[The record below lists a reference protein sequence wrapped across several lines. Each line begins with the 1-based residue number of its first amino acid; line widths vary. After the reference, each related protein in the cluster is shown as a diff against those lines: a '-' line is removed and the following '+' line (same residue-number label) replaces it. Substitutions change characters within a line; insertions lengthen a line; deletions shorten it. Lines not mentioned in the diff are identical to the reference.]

1 MRLVIHGAG
10 GHAKVVL
17 AAALDAGHE
26 IVAVIGLPGG
36 VTSLLGHPVVESAD
50 GVESDGFIVGIGDN
64 SERKRVFEECVALGE
79 TPVTVVH
86 PSCVVG
92 PEVKIGA
99 GAFLAPGVVV
109 NVGAVIGEN
118 AIVNTGAT
126 VDHDSVVGSHA
137 HVGPGCN
144 LCGATRIGEG
154 ALMGVGGC
162 VIPQRSVGDWSVVG
176 AGAAVVSDLDAGG
189 RYAGVPARSIATE
202 R

>member
-26 IVAVIGLPGG
+26 VVAVVGLPGG
-36 VTSLLGHPVVESAD
+36 VASLLGHPVVGSAD
-50 GVESDGFIVGIGDN
+50 GVDADGFIVGIGDN
-64 SERKRVFEECVALGE
+64 SERKRVFDERVALGE
-79 TPVTVVH
+79 TPVAVVH
-86 PSCVVG
+86 PSCVIG
-92 PEVKIGA
+92 PGVKIGD

-109 NVGAVIGEN
+109 NVDAVIGEN

-126 VDHDSVVGSHA
+126 VDHDSIVGPHA

-144 LCGATRIGEG
+144 LCGAARVGEG
-154 ALMGVGGC
+154 TLMGVGGC
-162 VIPQRSVGDWSVVG
+162 IIPQRSVGAWSVVG

-189 RYAGVPARSIATE
+189 RYVGVPAHSIT
-202 R
+202 

>member
-26 IVAVIGLPGG
+26 VVAVIGLPGG
-36 VTSLLGHPVVESAD
+36 VTSLLGHPVVESDD
-50 GVESDGFIVGIGDN
+50 GIASDGFIVGIGDN
-64 SERKRVFEECVALGE
+64 RERRRVFDERVALGE
-79 TPVTVVH
+79 KPIAVIH

-92 PEVKIGA
+92 PEVGIGA
-99 GAFLAPGVVV
+99 GAFLAPGAVV
-109 NVGAVIGEN
+109 NVDAIIGEN

-126 VDHDSVVGSHA
+126 VDHDSSVGAHS

-144 LCGATRIGEG
+144 LCGATRVGEG

-176 AGAAVVSDLDAGG
+176 AGAVVVSDLEAGG
-189 RYAGVPARSIATE
+189 RYAGVPARSIAKE